1 MSLFD
6 EPDDVDVTGWAGLY
20 ALDAL
25 EGDDLIRFEAALVDN
40 DELRIEV
47 AEFRATAA
55 ELSVASAEEPPPHL
69 RANVLDAVASTRQ
82 HSPVVDMAA
91 RRGARLGGVRSS
103 WMAAAAALIVVAGV
117 FGYIVRGDG
126 GTTTSSEVA
135 ALLAQPDARL
145 VPLTGSDGRSAQVVV
160 SPSKQR
166 LVVVSDQLG
175 AVPDDKAYALWAIGD
190 QGPVLAGLFRPGTDG
205 RVESQVDVDLSGAQQ
220 LGVTVEPK
228 GGSDQPTTPILVS
241 GAV

>member
-6 EPDDVDVTGWAGLY
+6 DADDFDAHGLAGLY

-25 EGDDLIRFEAALVDN
+25 EGDDLAKFESALAN
-40 DELRIEV
+40 SKELRSEV

-55 ELSVASAEEPPPHL
+55 TLSEASVDEPSEGL
-69 RANVLDAVASTRQ
+69 RDRVLDLVSATRQ
-82 HSPVVDMAA
+82 DGPVVDLSS
-91 RRGARLGGVRSS
+91 RRGARLGGVRAS

-126 GTTTSSEVA
+126 GTTTSGEVA
-135 ALLAQPDARL
+135 ALLARPDARL
-145 VPLTGSDGRSAQVVV
+145 VPLTGADGRSAQVVV
-160 SPSKQR
+160 SLSKQR
-166 LVVVSDQLG
+166 VVVVSEQL
-175 AVPDDKAYALWAIGD
+175 AQVPDDKAYALWAIGGK
-190 QGPVLAGLFRPGTDG
+190 GPVLAGLFRPNADG
-205 RVESQVDVDLSGAQQ
+205 RIESRVDVDLSGAQQ